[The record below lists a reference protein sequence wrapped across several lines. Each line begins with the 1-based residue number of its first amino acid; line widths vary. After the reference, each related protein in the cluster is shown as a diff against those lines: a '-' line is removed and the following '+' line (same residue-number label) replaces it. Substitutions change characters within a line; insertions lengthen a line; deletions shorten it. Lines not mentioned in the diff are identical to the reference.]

1 MLPVDSALNPAS
13 GNLTYFFQ
21 NCKLEKQQNFKLWVK
36 IYWHVLSDLEPQNW
50 KILEPKFGEVRTQ
63 KPPKRGHF
71 MNAKL
76 VSKMFKIFNLT
87 TTNVIVMKLTTIM
100 YLYDIFSWTENW
112 GVTYIVSEKVKKQS
126 LRMSQEFSFFSG
138 LIFSSQCSLLIPL
151 KTSGNLTFLSPLI
164 RTRTCVR
171 IRG

>member
-100 YLYDIFSWTENW
+100 YLYDIFSWTKNW
-112 GVTYIVSEKVKKQS
+112 GVTHIASEKVNKKS
-126 LRMSQEFSFFSG
+126 LRMSQQFSFFW
-138 LIFSSQCSLLIPL
+138 L
-151 KTSGNLTFLSPLI
+151 NLFLPNVSF
-164 RTRTCVR
+164 
-171 IRG
+171 